1 MEDGTREWMDA
12 GAGALC
18 LGLDYQPSANASFE
32 ELVRLCRVT
41 AEHGGIYAAHQ
52 RYAHLG
58 RPVAWRETIELAKA
72 SGCPVHVSHE
82 RVDPESGAALEQ
94 VDREGVDLSFESYL
108 YPAGMTHLEMA
119 LPIHLHPG
127 GWPAMVER
135 LRQPAIRSLAV
146 AWLAKYLGRA
156 DQFVGY
162 TRSGRHVGQ
171 RMARPRRGG
180 RQAGRRVRLRP
191 RHGGGGRGHAGV
203 PLADAGGG
211 ARTGDRGDRRA
222 PAHDGRQRRRLRR
235 PGTRTRAASAASPAC
250 WASSSATAGY

>member
-82 RVDPESGAALEQ
+82 RVD
-94 VDREGVDLSFESYL
+94 
-108 YPAGMTHLEMA
+108 
-119 LPIHLHPG
+119 
-127 GWPAMVER
+127 
-135 LRQPAIRSLAV
+135 RS
-146 AWLAKYLGRA
+146 R
-156 DQFVGY
+156 
-162 TRSGRHVGQ
+162 
-171 RMARPRRGG
+171 ARPWSRWT
-180 RQAGRRVRLRP
+180 
-191 RHGGGGRGHAGV
+191 
-203 PLADAGGG
+203 
-211 ARTGDRGDRRA
+211 AREWTCRSSRTSIL
-222 PAHDGRQRRRLRR
+222 PA
-235 PGTRTRAASAASPAC
+235 
-250 WASSSATAGY
+250 